1 VQNADS
7 SSLFDDLDAAL
18 QSGSSEKR
26 AAMLRQVTDLFLGE
40 ADRLN
45 EEQISVFDSVLVQ
58 LIERIEARTLAE
70 ISERLAP
77 VANAPID
84 LTRNLARHSEIG
96 VARPILTN
104 SSRLTTAD
112 LVEIAKTKSQDHL
125 LAISERAQIE
135 TAVTD
140 VLLDRGGQAVVHS
153 VAGNAGA
160 KFSENGFAALLKAA
174 ETDGKLAEK
183 TGSRL
188 DLPLGLLR
196 QLLLRATETVR
207 SRMLSRT
214 PPEFQEEMRRALS
227 AAAEAVDQ
235 ESSRPRDFQAAKA
248 FVGLLREKG
257 ELDESTLLKFAR
269 ARKYEETAVALS
281 LLSSAS
287 LEIVKPLMQSPRD
300 DGLLIPCKAAD
311 CKWETVS
318 AILAAK
324 LPPGSPPKAGHEK
337 LKIDFDKLSKPN
349 AQRLLRF
356 WQVREVS
363 VRSA

>member
-1 VQNADS
+1 MRDAAG
-7 SSLFDDLDAAL
+7 SLFDDLDAAL

-26 AAMLRQVTDLFLGE
+26 VAMLRQITDLFLNE

-45 EEQISVFDSVLVQ
+45 EEQIGVFDDVMVQ

-70 ISERLAP
+70 ISERLGP

-84 LTRNLARHSEIG
+84 LTLNLARHSEIG
-96 VARPILTN
+96 VARPILT
-104 SSRLTTAD
+104 SSARLTTAD

-140 VLLDRGGQAVVHS
+140 VLLDRGNKAVVHS
-153 VAGNAGA
+153 VAGNSGA
-160 KFSENGFAALLKAA
+160 RFSENGFVALLKAA
-174 ETDGKLAEK
+174 ETDDKLAEK

-188 DLPLGLLR
+188 DLPLNLLR
-196 QLLLRATETVR
+196 QLLLRATDAVR
-207 SRMLSRT
+207 SRLLART
-214 PPEFQEEMRRALS
+214 PPEFQEEMRRALR
-227 AAAEAVDQ
+227 AAAEAVDR
-235 ESSRPRDFQAAKA
+235 ESSKPRDFQTAKA

-257 ELDESTLLKFAR
+257 ELDENTLLEFAR
-269 ARKYEETAVALS
+269 SRKYEETAVALS

-287 LEIVKPLMQSPRD
+287 LEIVKPLMNSSRD

-318 AILAAK
+318 AILATK
-324 LPPGSPPKAGHEK
+324 LPPGSAPKPGHEK
-337 LKIDFDKLSKPN
+337 LKIDFEKLSRSN

-363 VRSA
+363 ARSA